1 VVQIILKLMAKKLS
15 LSSIIKP
22 DESEYIDAS
31 KLDAGLNDAYEPIAT
46 GSAMHARPLPVNMY
60 TVDEQSMELP
70 DTPLAR
76 TPMRITRRYVPT
88 SKENNS
94 VLTSKER
101 PEFPLFKEEESQVE
115 SGIAYPKPLQKTS
128 SFNEIFA
135 NKQLSDAT
143 IYHDYES
150 EILQDFVPANPAI
163 LGLLQKSGMEIPKE
177 IILSK
182 KLASKKSNITSQSFN
197 EDRIK
202 QSPKLYIPESM
213 RKSQNGVK
221 KKITI

>member
-1 VVQIILKLMAKKLS
+1 MTKKIS

-22 DESEYIDAS
+22 DESEYVDAS
-31 KLDAGLNDAYEPIAT
+31 KLEAGLTDAYEPVAT

-88 SKENNS
+88 TRENNS
-94 VLTSKER
+94 VLASKER
-101 PEFPLFKEEESQVE
+101 PEFPLFKEEESQVD
-115 SGIAYPKPLQKTS
+115 SGVVYPKPLDKLS
-128 SFNEIFA
+128 SFNDVLA
-135 NKQLSDAT
+135 KKQESSDT
-143 IYHDYES
+143 IYHDYEA

-163 LGLLQKSGMEIPKE
+163 LGLLQKSGMEVPKE

-182 KLASKKSNITSQSFN
+182 KLAARNQNKQTSSVN
-197 EDRIK
+197 SSERIK
-202 QSPKLYIPESM
+202 QSSRLYVPDSM
-213 RKSQNGVK
+213 RKSQTGVK
-221 KKITI
+221 KKISI

>member
-1 VVQIILKLMAKKLS
+1 MVKKLS

-22 DESEYIDAS
+22 DESEFVDAS
-31 KLDAGLNDAYEPIAT
+31 QLEAGLTDAYEPVST
-46 GSAMHARPLPVNMY
+46 GSAMHARPLPINMY
-60 TVDEQSMELP
+60 TVDENHMELP

-88 SKENNS
+88 NKDNNS
-94 VLTSKER
+94 VLNSKER
-101 PEFPLFKEEESQVE
+101 PEFPLFKEEENQVE
-115 SGIAYPKPLQKTS
+115 SGIAYPKPLEKTS

-135 NKQLSDAT
+135 AKQALTDT

-177 IILSK
+177 ILLSK
-182 KLASKKSNITSQSFN
+182 KLSTKNKNKTNSLDSNS
-197 EDRIK
+197 DRIK
-202 QSPKLYIPESM
+202 NAPRLYVPESM
-213 RKSQNGVK
+213 RKNQSNVK
-221 KKITI
+221 KKITV